1 MIGYAKAV
9 LSPHGCFCFAF
20 ERLGNQM
27 KHARKGSIADLRNWS
42 RSSTHPA
49 ATSAVT
55 ITFTVVLFRWQAS
68 HGSTTPLTLS
78 VPEHRSSHHA
88 ARDTSDRRAARQP
101 RRHVL

>member
-68 HGSTTPLTLS
+68 MDPQL
-78 VPEHRSSHHA
+78 R
-88 ARDTSDRRAARQP
+88 
-101 RRHVL
+101 